1 MRRPSRRARV
11 AIGAGTGAAVV
22 AALLVAREVS
32 SPALDLR
39 PAARAGDPACTRIAD
54 RYPDRIAGESRD
66 PVSVT
71 GVTSW
76 GNGGVVLR
84 CGLEPPAETVDPC
97 VEVDGVDWVFREDR
111 STGSGYRVLIT
122 YGRDPAV
129 QAFVDDRITAIDG
142 VLVDLSAVVRPI
154 ERAPD
159 DECVAAADAAPR

>member
-1 MRRPSRRARV
+1 MRRPSRRAGI
-11 AIGAGTGAAVV
+11 AIGTALGAVAVAV
-22 AALLVAREVS
+22 PLVAREVS
-32 SPALDLR
+32 SPALELR
-39 PAARAGDPACTRIAD
+39 PAARAADPACARIAD
-54 RYPDRIAGESRD
+54 RYPDRVAGESRD

-84 CGLEPPAETVDPC
+84 CGLEPPDETVDPC

-142 VLVDLSAVVRPI
+142 VLVDLSDVVRPI
-154 ERAPD
+154 GRAPD
-159 DECVAAADAAPR
+159 DTCVSTADATPR